1 MPRVQMTRTVKTALY
16 GLRIYLLVLLVL
28 IAIKFYRVFWG
39 AEARPEP
46 RHSPEAKAEP

>member
-28 IAIKFYRVFWG
+28 IGIKFYRVFWG
-39 AEARPEP
+39 AEAGHQPP
-46 RHSPEAKAEP
+46 HPPEAKAEP